1 MCVNILRDIPC
12 ESPTLHFC
20 SQGLCWV
27 TSSSPQTLASEE
39 LHKKLS
45 EWSFKWTSQHCWL
58 GQLPAIQNYYTESHQ
73 GEFGE
78 FWILKKHIIN
88 PTALGHDPKTRYP
101 AGHLSSDKSA
111 LSTLIKERTPSPF
124 QTNVI
129 NSVILQFESS
139 YFLEHHCSVE
149 IRDLHV

>member
-1 MCVNILRDIPC
+1 MSLP
-12 ESPTLHFC
+12 PC
-20 SQGLCWV
+20 SQGLC
-27 TSSSPQTLASEE
+27 SSPQTLASEE

-45 EWSFKWTSQHCWL
+45 EWSFKWTSQYCRL
-58 GQLPAIQNYYTESHQ
+58 GQLPAVQNCYTKSHQ

-88 PTALGHDPKTRYP
+88 PTALGHDPKTTYP
-101 AGHLSSDKSA
+101 AGHPSSYKSA

-129 NSVILQFESS
+129 NNVILQFESS

-149 IRDLHV
+149 IWDLHV